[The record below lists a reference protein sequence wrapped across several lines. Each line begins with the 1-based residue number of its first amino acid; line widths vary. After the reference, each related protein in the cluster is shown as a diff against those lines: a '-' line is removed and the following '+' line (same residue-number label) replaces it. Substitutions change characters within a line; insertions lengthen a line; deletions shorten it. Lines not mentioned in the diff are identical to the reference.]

1 MTEPRLILIGAG
13 GHARE
18 IHALLRDS
26 GLAGR
31 LEAFAEENAPA
42 GKVLKGLP
50 VMDVRELERRDPRS
64 VRLCC
69 AIGDPVRQHLIERLA
84 AAGFE
89 FETLWHPSAKRG
101 LDVVVG
107 RGCMVMSNVV
117 LTADVR
123 IGDHVIL
130 NVASVISHDAVV
142 GDYSTIS
149 PGALLNGGV
158 ALGTGVFV
166 GTGAILLPRVRVGER
181 ATIGA
186 GACVTSDV
194 PAGVTVAGVPARR
207 THSPG

>member
-1 MTEPRLILIGAG
+1 MKEPRLILIGAG

-18 IHALLRDS
+18 IHVLLRDA

-31 LEAFAEENAPA
+31 LEAFAEEDAPA
-42 GKVLKGLP
+42 GKVVKGLP

-69 AIGDPVRQHLIERLA
+69 AIGDPARERLIERLA

-89 FETLWHPSAKRG
+89 FETLWHPSAQRG
-101 LDVVVG
+101 VDVVVG
-107 RGCMVMSNVV
+107 RGCMVMANVV

-130 NVASVISHDAVV
+130 NVAAVISHDAVV

-158 ALGTGVFV
+158 SVGKGVFV
-166 GTGAILLPRVRVGER
+166 GTGAVLLPRVSVGDR

-194 PAGVTVAGVPARR
+194 PAGITVTGVPARPTR
-207 THSPG
+207 SPG